1 MVFEILFIPT
11 KECVEDADVI
21 DSSFLSKTKIIKLIG
36 KGSISIAQWRGGC
49 PLEAWE

>member
-36 KGSISIAQWRGGC
+36 KGAFGSAVLAYNNGEEVV
-49 PLEAWE
+49 L